1 MKTRDV
7 TTLIVLVLVALA
19 AAGCAQTGQAS
30 EDYVKVEAAQSSSG
44 EKDRG
49 EATLK
54 LEGEPGTEFSGSCT
68 VGDEEPEEISGQV
81 PQSFTFNLEGK
92 PLDCKIS
99 SEGDIQVELTVGEN
113 VRSVQRFSGG
123 TSNLIYENGSI
134 SSSVSSSSGSSS
146 QVSSS
151 QVSSSSSR

>member
-1 MKTRDV
+1 MKAKNV

-19 AAGCAQTGQAS
+19 AAGCAQSGQAS
-30 EDYVKVEAAQSSSG
+30 EDDVKVEAAESSSG

-49 EATLK
+49 EATLN
-54 LEGEPGTEFSGSCT
+54 LEGEPGTEFSGSCS

-113 VRSVQRFSGG
+113 VRSVQRFNGG
-123 TSNLIYENGSI
+123 SLNLTYENGSI
-134 SSSVSSSSGSSS
+134 SSVVSSSSGSST
-146 QVSSS
+146 
-151 QVSSSSSR
+151 QVSSSSSSSSR

>member
-1 MKTRDV
+1 MRAS
-7 TTLIVLVLVALA
+7 TTILLGWSLLSVAFA
-19 AAGCAQTGQAS
+19 TGGTGSAEAS
-30 EDYVKVEAAQSSSG
+30 EDG
-44 EKDRG
+44 EEDQAR
-49 EATLK
+49 
-54 LEGEPGTEFSGSCT
+54 LEIKGDSGTEFSGSCA

-113 VRSVQRFSGG
+113 VRSVQSFSGG
-123 TSNLIYENGSI
+123 TLNLTYENQSI
-134 SSSVSSSSGSSS
+134 SSFVSSSSGSSR
-146 QVSSS
+146 